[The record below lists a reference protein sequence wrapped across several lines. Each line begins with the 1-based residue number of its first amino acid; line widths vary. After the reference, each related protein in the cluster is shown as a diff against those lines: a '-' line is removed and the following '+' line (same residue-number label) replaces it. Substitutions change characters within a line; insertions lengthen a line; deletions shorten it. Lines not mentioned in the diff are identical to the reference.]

1 VGKTRKENDMGSFG
15 TNISS
20 AFTSI
25 SNWFRGLSR
34 TVQFAIIGGLIVFTP
49 VVSMFFSI
57 VFGILGFILGF
68 VQWKTV
74 MLIVLAFA
82 GYKAYQFFQ
91 ADLAEDTTD
100 DTDPFL

>member
-1 VGKTRKENDMGSFG
+1 MGSFG

-34 TVQFAIIGGLIVFTP
+34 TVQFVIIGGLIVFTP
-49 VVSMFFSI
+49 VASMF
-57 VFGILGFILGF
+57 FGILGFILGF
-68 VQWKTV
+68 VQWKAVT
-74 MLIVLAFA
+74 LIALVFA
-82 GYKAYQFFQ
+82 GYKVYQFFQ

>member
-1 VGKTRKENDMGSFG
+1 MGSFG

-34 TVQFAIIGGLIVFTP
+34 TVQFVIIGALVVFTP
-49 VVSMFFSI
+49 VVSIVFGI

-68 VQWKTV
+68 VQWKIV
-74 MLIVLAFA
+74 ILIGLAFA
-82 GYKAYQFFQ
+82 GYKVYQFF
-91 ADLAEDTTD
+91 TTD
-100 DTDPFL
+100 LVEDELDDRDPFL

>member
-1 VGKTRKENDMGSFG
+1 MGSFG

-34 TVQFAIIGGLIVFTP
+34 TVQFVIIAALAVFTP
-49 VVSMFFSI
+49 VVSIVFGI

-68 VQWKTV
+68 VQWK
-74 MLIVLAFA
+74 IVVLGALAFA
-82 GYKAYQFFQ
+82 GYKVYDFFNT
-91 ADLAEDTTD
+91 DSTEDAEDTTD
-100 DTDPFL
+100 DWDPFL

>member
-1 VGKTRKENDMGSFG
+1 MGSFG

-34 TVQFAIIGGLIVFTP
+34 TVQFAIIGALIVFTP
-49 VVSMFFSI
+49 VVGIVFGI

-68 VQWKTV
+68 VQWKIV

-100 DTDPFL
+100 NEDPFL